1 MKKKILFLFIFFFSS
16 SIFYYLG
23 YKNFGTYLYTDF
35 KCNFIEGEKTKNYCI
50 FFSNGKSVENFNE
63 NEKELKLDLLKN
75 YNPDIFKTSLK
86 KKYFVG
92 ALGFENLSNERDLEC
107 TEAEG
112 LYSNALLNLK
122 ILIKF
127 TFIKRIIIKNFN
139 ISSWP

>member
-1 MKKKILFLFIFFFSS
+1 M
-16 SIFYYLG
+16 G

-86 KKYFVG
+86 KKYFVE

-107 TEAEG
+107 NEAEG
-112 LYSNALLNLK
+112 LYSK
-122 ILIKF
+122 CFIKF
-127 TFIKRIIIKNFN
+127 KNSNKIYFYKKN
-139 ISSWP
+139 NNKKKL